1 MAKFLQVNK
10 VCGQVYGHVGRYLV
24 VAATKTKRYVPCLS
38 GDGTGLGYSSRS
50 TLLRDQLAITLSDG
64 SKRSRMEGL
73 SGFKRDLVRSWRK
86 GTSDDVVHHL
96 M

>member
-1 MAKFLQVNK
+1 ML
-10 VCGQVYGHVGRYLV
+10 
-24 VAATKTKRYVPCLS
+24 
-38 GDGTGLGYSSRS
+38 DGTGLGYSSRS

-96 M
+96 MYGGSTYDKGERRGEQ